1 MLLSDDSN
9 VLVHLAP
16 APVVARV
23 ATTTALVRPQPV
35 EWLARELA
43 VAGHLA
49 SRGVPVV
56 APSEELP
63 PGPHSHD
70 GFDLTFWRYVEQ
82 ETATPPEMSELAT
95 GLASLHDALRDYPG
109 ELPYL
114 EPALAEVVRMLDY
127 AEAHALLSAGE
138 LEELRAGHARLA
150 PLLAEARGQPQPLHG
165 DAHVGNVLVTREG
178 ALWSDFEDTCS
189 GPVGWDLAC
198 LMRGSAFGEET
209 VLRAYGGRP
218 TREELEPFLEA
229 RELQGIAWLT
239 ITLRTLPGAARVGA
253 GTAACLARCA
263 SVALLRF
270 SADATHQRGKA
281 GRDPEVRAR

>member
-1 MLLSDDSN
+1 MLLADDSN

-35 EWLARELA
+35 EWLAREVA

-82 ETATPPEMSELAT
+82 ETATPPEMSEVAT

-127 AEAHALLSAGE
+127 AEAHALLSVGE

-150 PLLAEARGQPQPLHG
+150 PLLAGATGQPQPLHG

-178 ALWSDFEDTCS
+178 ALWSDFEDTCR

-198 LMRGSAFGEET
+198 LMRGSAIGEET

-218 TREELEPFLEA
+218 SREELEPFLEA

-239 ITLRTLPGAARVGA
+239 ITSEHFPERRGWVQERLRAWREG
-253 GTAACLARCA
+253 
-263 SVALLRF
+263 
-270 SADATHQRGKA
+270 H
-281 GRDPEVRAR
+281 

>member
-1 MLLSDDSN
+1 VLLSDDSN
-9 VLVHLAP
+9 VLVHLVP

-49 SRGVPVV
+49 ARGAPVV

-82 ETATPPEMSELAT
+82 ETTSPEMSEVAT
-95 GLASLHDALRDYPG
+95 GLADLHDALRDYRG

-114 EPALAEVVRMLDY
+114 EPALAEVGRMLDY
-127 AEAHALLSAGE
+127 AEARALLSAGE
-138 LEELRAGHARLA
+138 IEELRIGHARLE
-150 PLLAEARGQPQPLHG
+150 PMLAGAGGQSQPLHG
-165 DAHVGNVLVTREG
+165 DAHVGNVLVTRAG

-209 VLRAYGGRP
+209 ALGAYGGRP
-218 TREELEPFLEA
+218 SRQELEPFLEA

-239 ITLRTLPGAARVGA
+239 VSSERFPERRGWAQERLRAWR
-253 GTAACLARCA
+253 
-263 SVALLRF
+263 
-270 SADATHQRGKA
+270 D
-281 GRDPEVRAR
+281 GR